1 MKVRNEMGDI
11 IAEFQSIS
19 RKDDKLFIDT
29 KMLGSMR
36 MDVVLTLEDIFCG
49 LKMLFS
55 WQVAAYLFFI
65 PYFCL
70 RRLFTK
76 LSK

>member
-19 RKDDKLFIDT
+19 RIDDKLFVDT

-49 LKMLFS
+49 LRMLFS
-55 WQVAAYLFFI
+55 WQIASYVLFI

-70 RRLFTK
+70 RRLFGK